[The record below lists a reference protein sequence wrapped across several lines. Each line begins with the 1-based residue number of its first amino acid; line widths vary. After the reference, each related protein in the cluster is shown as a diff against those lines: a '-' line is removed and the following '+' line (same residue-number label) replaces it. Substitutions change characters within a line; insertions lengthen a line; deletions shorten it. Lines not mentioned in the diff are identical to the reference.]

1 MKRRPCYNFLEI
13 SKINPNLVNSRQPI
27 HRGCSRLNQ
36 SMALKPKVLEMKRFV
51 LQSKIT
57 DKRTVLDYEIDY
69 YMSGSRKISVD
80 DIQFQAAEGS
90 MIFHRPGQKIVGIGN
105 YDMYAL
111 SLNFDP
117 TLVLTPEAYH
127 RDRGGPAQA
136 AYSHPL
142 LENLPVHFHPHHRHD
157 YVRIFELLLLN
168 SYPLKENRETQEK
181 LLNELFLLLNADLY
195 YISHKMQ
202 DRMNTAIKD
211 CCLYINNN
219 FEKDITLTQLSQ
231 MLHLSPNYFLK
242 LFKKE
247 MGITPKEYLLQ
258 IRLDYAR
265 SLLSETDLNINV
277 LASECGFHDASY
289 FSMFFKK
296 RYGTTPLEYRK
307 RHNKSK

>member
-1 MKRRPCYNFLEI
+1 
-13 SKINPNLVNSRQPI
+13 
-27 HRGCSRLNQ
+27 
-36 SMALKPKVLEMKRFV
+36 MKRFV

-80 DIQFQAAEGS
+80 DFQFQAAEGS
-90 MIFHRPGQKIVGIGN
+90 LIFHRPGQKIVGIGN

-111 SLNFDP
+111 SLSFDSA
-117 TLVLTPEAYH
+117 LALNPENYH
-127 RDRGGPAQA
+127 RDRGGPVQS

-142 LENLPVHFHPHHRHD
+142 LDHVPVHFCPHHRHD
-157 YVRIFELLLLN
+157 YVRIFEQLLLN
-168 SYPLKENRETQEK
+168 SYPWKENRENQEK
-181 LLNELFLLLNADLY
+181 LLTELFLLLNADLY
-195 YISHKMQ
+195 YSSLKTQ
-202 DRMNTAIKD
+202 DRMNAAIKD
-211 CCLYINNN
+211 CCLYMNNN
-219 FEKDITLTQLSQ
+219 FEKDITLNQLSQ
-231 MLHLSPNYFLK
+231 MMHLSPNYFLK

-277 LASECGFHDASY
+277 LSGECGFHDASY

-307 RHNKSK
+307 QYNKSK